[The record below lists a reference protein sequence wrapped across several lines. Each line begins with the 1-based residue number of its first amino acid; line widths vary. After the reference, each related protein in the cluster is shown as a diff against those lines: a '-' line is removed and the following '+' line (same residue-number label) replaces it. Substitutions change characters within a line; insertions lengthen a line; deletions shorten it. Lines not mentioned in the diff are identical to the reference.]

1 MEDIRSNRQERTILM
16 KISYT
21 FSHKDAKLDNYYIE
35 NNYIKIDTRNLN
47 GYSIGN
53 LNSIYNEFCGMYWL
67 WHN

>member
-1 MEDIRSNRQERTILM
+1 M
-16 KISYT
+16 KTSYT
-21 FSHKDAKLDNYYIE
+21 FSHKDDNLDNYYIE